1 MAKATAET
9 KKNGPTAAD
18 EKQVLNNLLK
28 MLVSKRQ
35 ISEKDLDTVL
45 EITIQKLVE
54 LVKAQAITIYS
65 VGKDGLIHFTN
76 VYFSELLYKDNEEL
90 HEAFQKKADRLR
102 KITLK
107 KGQGIVGKVI
117 ESAET
122 YISFDTQNDPNFYSG
137 VDEETGFQTKSM
149 ITVPVITDQV
159 IGCIQII
166 NKNPPDGPG
175 LFTEKDRQLL
185 EEVADYSAKIIQ
197 KVHQP
202 EVKMTDTELAY
213 YLARLTDHEYYE
225 IRDDYVA
232 DEKLM
237 NLVGENNLKKF
248 LILPIKKTG
257 SQAVEIAIS
266 NPVDFERIDNFRWAT
281 KLGVDKIVVSAESQI
296 KRIIEEYFKNDST
309 GIDEVAALV
318 GDTYGS
324 GTDGVE
330 SVELEDDV
338 DEESTPIV
346 QLANRIIE
354 DAYTRGASDIH
365 IEPFEKEI
373 LVRYRIDGV
382 CQIALK
388 LPPNSMK
395 ALISRLKI
403 MSGLNIAER
412 RLPQDGRIVF
422 KEFTRTGID
431 IDLRVATG
439 PMVYGEKVVM
449 RILDKT
455 STSVSLDMMGY
466 SKHNLAIYEK
476 IVKSPYG
483 MILHVGPTGSGKTT
497 TLYAALNYINDPGIN
512 IQTAEDP
519 VEYMLFG
526 INQMPVR
533 KEIGL
538 TFASAL
544 RCYLRQDPDVI
555 LVGEIRDLET
565 AEIAIEASL
574 TGHLLFS
581 TLHTNDAAGTV
592 TRFLDMGIQPF
603 LVSSS
608 LLCVCAQRLLRRLC
622 PKCKE
627 AYEPSEQELEV
638 LGTLAEGAT
647 LFKAKGCDA
656 CHGSGYKGRIGTH
669 EVLTMSEEIKEA
681 ILRKPS
687 SEEIKE
693 EAIKAG
699 MITIYLDSLEKAA
712 KGITSIEEVLRVVRA
727 E

>member
-1 MAKATAET
+1 MVKTATET
-9 KKNGPTAAD
+9 KKNDHSTAD
-18 EKQVLNNLLK
+18 EKQVLNNMLK
-28 MLVSKRQ
+28 ILVSKRQ

-65 VGKDGLIHFTN
+65 IGKDNLIHFTN
-76 VYFSELLYKDNEEL
+76 VYFSEELYQED
-90 HEAFQKKADRLR
+90 EALREAYNNKAERLR

-107 KGQGIVGKVI
+107 KGQGIVGKVVG
-117 ESAET
+117 SAET

-197 KVHQP
+197 KVHQS
-202 EVKMTDTELAY
+202 EIKMTDTELAY
-213 YLARLTDHEYYE
+213 YLARLTDHDYFE
-225 IRDDYVA
+225 IKDDFVA

-237 NLVGENNLKKF
+237 NLVGEENLKKF
-248 LILPIKKTG
+248 LILPIKKSG
-257 SQAVEIAIS
+257 SQSVEIAIS

-281 KLGVDKIVVSAESQI
+281 KLGADKIVVSAESQI
-296 KRIIEEYFKNDST
+296 KRIIEEYFKNDSSA
-309 GIDEVAALV
+309 INEVAALV
-318 GDTYGS
+318 GNEYGKE
-324 GTDGVE
+324 GVE
-330 SVELEDDV
+330 QVELDEDA

-365 IEPFEKEI
+365 VEPFEKEI

-395 ALISRLKI
+395 ALVSRLKI

-439 PMVYGEKVVM
+439 PMVFGEKVVM
-449 RILDKT
+449 RLLDKS

-476 IVKSPYG
+476 IVRSPYG

-497 TLYAALNYINDPGIN
+497 TLYAALNYINDPAIN

-538 TFASAL
+538 TFAGAL

-574 TGHLLFS
+574 TGHLMFS
-581 TLHTNDAAGTV
+581 TLHTNDAAGTI

-608 LLCVCAQRLLRRLC
+608 LLCICAQRLLRRLC

-627 AYEPSEQELEV
+627 AYDPTEQELQV
-638 LGTLAEGAT
+638 LGELAKGAT
-647 LFKAKGCDA
+647 LFKAKGCEI
-656 CHGSGYKGRIGTH
+656 CHNSGYKGRVGTH
-669 EVLTMSEEIKEA
+669 EVLTMNDKIKEA
-681 ILRKPS
+681 ILRRAS
-687 SEEIKE
+687 SEEIKQ
-693 EAIKAG
+693 EAIEGG
-699 MITIYLDSLEKAA
+699 MIPVYLDSLAKAA
-712 KGITSIEEVLRVVRA
+712 EGITSVEEVLRVVRA
-727 E
+727 D

>member
-1 MAKATAET
+1 MERSAAAIDPKS
-9 KKNGPTAAD
+9 KKAD

-28 MLVSKRQ
+28 ILVSKRN
-35 ISEKDLDTVL
+35 ITEKDLDTVL

-65 VGKDGLIHFTN
+65 RDSEKQIHFTN
-76 VYFSELLYKDNEEL
+76 VYFSEELYKDKEEL
-90 HEAFQKKADRLR
+90 REAYSAKSERLM
-102 KITLK
+102 KMTLK
-107 KGQGIVGKVI
+107 RRQGIVGKVI

-122 YISFDTQNDPNFYSG
+122 YISLDTQNDPNFYSG

-149 ITVPVITDQV
+149 ITVPVITDSV
-159 IGCIQII
+159 VGAIQII
-166 NKNPPDGPG
+166 NKNPPEGPG
-175 LFTEKDRQLL
+175 LFTEQDRRLL

-213 YLARLTDHEYYE
+213 YLSRLTDHEYFE
-225 IRDDYVA
+225 ITDDFVP
-232 DEKLM
+232 DEKLL
-237 NLVGENNLKKF
+237 NLVGEESLKKY
-248 LILPIKKTG
+248 LILPIKKSGTQ
-257 SQAVEIAIS
+257 SVEIAIS

-281 KLGVDKIVVSAESQI
+281 KLDVDRIVVSSDSQI
-296 KRIIEEYFKNDST
+296 RSIIETFYKGRKETD
-309 GIDEVAALV
+309 IDEVAALV
-318 GDTYGS
+318 GTEYGAS
-324 GTDGVE
+324 DIE
-330 SVELEDDV
+330 SVQLDEDV

-365 IEPFEKEI
+365 IEPFEKEV
-373 LVRYRIDGV
+373 LVRYRIDGILRV
-382 CQIALK
+382 ALK
-388 LPPNSMK
+388 LPPNSLK
-395 ALISRLKI
+395 ALVSRLKI

-422 KEFTRTGID
+422 KEYTRTGID

-439 PMVYGEKVVM
+439 PMVFGEKVVM
-449 RILDKT
+449 RLLDKT
-455 STSVSLDMMGY
+455 STSVSLNMMGY
-466 SKHNLAIYEK
+466 SEYNQKQYEK
-476 IVKSPYG
+476 IIRNPYG

-497 TLYAALNYINDPGIN
+497 TLYAALNHINDPAIN

-526 INQMPVR
+526 INQMQVR

-555 LVGEIRDLET
+555 LVGEIRDKET
-565 AEIAIEASL
+565 AEIAIEAAL

-592 TRFLDMGIQPF
+592 SRFLDMGIPPF

-608 LLCVCAQRLLRRLC
+608 LLCVVAQRLLRRLC
-622 PKCKE
+622 PKCKQP
-627 AYEPSEQELEV
+627 YELTDIDAELVGEFAGN
-638 LGTLAEGAT
+638 GTFFAP
-647 LFKAKGCDA
+647 KGCET
-656 CHGSGYKGRIGTH
+656 CNGSGYKGRIGTH
-669 EVLTMSEEIKEA
+669 ELLSMNDAIAEAVLKESSAEDIRQIA
-681 ILRKPS
+681 IES
-687 SEEIKE
+687 
-693 EAIKAG
+693 G
-699 MITIYLDSLEKAA
+699 MIPVHKDSLEKAA
-712 KGITSIEEVLRVVRA
+712 KGITSLEEVMRVVKA
-727 E
+727 V

>member
-1 MAKATAET
+1 
-9 KKNGPTAAD
+9 
-18 EKQVLNNLLK
+18 
-28 MLVSKRQ
+28 
-35 ISEKDLDTVL
+35 
-45 EITIQKLVE
+45 
-54 LVKAQAITIYS
+54 
-65 VGKDGLIHFTN
+65 
-76 VYFSELLYKDNEEL
+76 
-90 HEAFQKKADRLR
+90 
-102 KITLK
+102 
-107 KGQGIVGKVI
+107 
-117 ESAET
+117 
-122 YISFDTQNDPNFYSG
+122 
-137 VDEETGFQTKSM
+137 
-149 ITVPVITDQV
+149 
-159 IGCIQII
+159 
-166 NKNPPDGPG
+166 
-175 LFTEKDRQLL
+175 
-185 EEVADYSAKIIQ
+185 
-197 KVHQP
+197 
-202 EVKMTDTELAY
+202 
-213 YLARLTDHEYYE
+213 
-225 IRDDYVA
+225 
-232 DEKLM
+232 M
-237 NLVGENNLKKF
+237 NLVGEYNLKKF
-248 LILPIKKTG
+248 LVLPIKKSG
-257 SQAVEIAIS
+257 SQSVEIAIS

-281 KLGVDKIVVSAESQI
+281 KLGVDKIVVSAESRI
-296 KRIIEEYFKNDST
+296 KKIFDEYFKGEKTD
-309 GIDEVAALV
+309 IDEVAALV
-318 GDTYGS
+318 GSEYGAE
-324 GTDGVE
+324 GVE
-330 SVELEDDV
+330 SVELEEDV

-373 LVRYRIDGV
+373 LVRYRVDGI
-382 CQIALK
+382 CQVALK

-403 MSGLNIAER
+403 MSNLNISER
-412 RLPQDGRIVF
+412 RIPQDGRIVF

-439 PMVYGEKVVM
+439 PMVFGEKVVM
-449 RILDKT
+449 RILDKS

-476 IVKSPYG
+476 VIKNPYG

-497 TLYAALNYINDPGIN
+497 TLYASLNHINDPAIN

-565 AEIAIEASL
+565 AEIAIEAAL

-627 AYEPSEQELEV
+627 SCEATEQELQI
-638 LGTLAEGAT
+638 LGDIANN
-647 LFKAKGCDA
+647 AKQ
-656 CHGSGYKGRIGTH
+656 
-669 EVLTMSEEIKEA
+669 
-681 ILRKPS
+681 
-687 SEEIKE
+687 
-693 EAIKAG
+693 
-699 MITIYLDSLEKAA
+699 
-712 KGITSIEEVLRVVRA
+712 
-727 E
+727 

>member
-1 MAKATAET
+1 MDTPSATT
-9 KKNGPTAAD
+9 DTTVHTSAD

-28 MLVSKRQ
+28 ILVSKRQ
-35 ISEKDLDTVL
+35 ITEKDLDTVL
-45 EITIQKLVE
+45 KITIQKLVE
-54 LVKAQAITIYS
+54 LVQAQAITIYS
-65 VGKDGLIHFTN
+65 VGKNNAIHFTN
-76 VYFSELLYKDNEEL
+76 VYFSEELYKDDEKL
-90 HEAFQKKADRLR
+90 LEAFRKKADRLQ
-102 KITLK
+102 KIILK

-137 VDEETGFQTKSM
+137 VDKETSFQTKSM
-149 ITVPVITDQV
+149 ITVPVIADQV
-159 IGCIQII
+159 IGAIQII
-166 NKNPPDGPG
+166 NKNPPNSPG
-175 LFTEKDRQLL
+175 LFTESDRKLL

-202 EVKMTDTELAY
+202 EVKMTDKELAY
-213 YLARLTDHEYYE
+213 YLSRLTDHEYFDIQE
-225 IRDDYVA
+225 DFTP
-232 DEKLM
+232 DEKLL
-237 NLVGENNLKKF
+237 NLVGEENCKKY

-257 SQAVEIAIS
+257 SQSVEITIS

-281 KLGVDKIVVSAESQI
+281 KLGVDKIVVSSESQI
-296 KRIIEEYFKNDST
+296 RKIIEEYFKHEST
-309 GIDEVAALV
+309 DIDEVAALV
-318 GDTYGS
+318 GDTYGPS
-324 GTDGVE
+324 EVE
-330 SVELEDDV
+330 AVEMDEDM

-365 IEPFEKEI
+365 VEPFEKET
-373 LVRYRIDGV
+373 LVRYRVDGV
-382 CQIALK
+382 CHTALK
-388 LPPNSMK
+388 LPPNSLK

-422 KEFTRTGID
+422 KDFTRTGID

-439 PMVYGEKVVM
+439 PMVFGEKVVM
-449 RILDKT
+449 RILDKS
-455 STSVSLDMMGY
+455 STAVALSMMGY
-466 SKHNLAIYEK
+466 SDHNLKIYEK
-476 IVKSPYG
+476 IVRSPYG

-526 INQMPVR
+526 INQMPMR

-538 TFASAL
+538 TFARAL

-555 LVGEIRDLET
+555 LIGEIRDLET

-627 AYEPSEQELEV
+627 PCEPTEQELEI
-638 LGTLAEGAT
+638 LGEYAQGAT
-647 LFKAKGCDA
+647 LFKTKGCEA
-656 CHGSGYKGRIGTH
+656 CNNSGYKGRIGTH
-669 EVLTMSEEIKEA
+669 EILTLNDTLKEM
-681 ILRKPS
+681 ILRKAS
-687 SEEIKE
+687 SEEIRDE
-693 EAIKAG
+693 GIKAG
-699 MITIYLDSLEKAA
+699 MITIFKDSLEKAA
-712 KGITSIEEVLRVVRA
+712 KGITSMEEVVRVVGSS
-727 E
+727 